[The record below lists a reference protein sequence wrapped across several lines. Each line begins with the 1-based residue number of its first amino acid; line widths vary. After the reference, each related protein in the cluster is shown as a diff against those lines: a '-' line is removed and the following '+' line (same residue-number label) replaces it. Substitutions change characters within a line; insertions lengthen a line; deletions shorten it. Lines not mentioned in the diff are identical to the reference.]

1 MTNSPNAK
9 ADIADLKTLI
19 SQLPIALYLCESPS
33 GLIRLYNRRA
43 VDLWGQEPVL
53 GEQKYSGAL
62 RLFRTDGSLLPHAET
77 PMAEVVLFG
86 GERNE
91 DMVIERPDG
100 SRIVV
105 RANITALRDREG
117 RLVGAIT
124 AFDDVS
130 DRKRI
135 EDDAARLAAIVVG
148 ADEPIISKTLDG
160 HIVSWNHAAEAMF
173 GYPEAEVI
181 GKSITII
188 VPPERL
194 AEEEMI
200 LGRIRRGE
208 GISRFETERVAKDGQ
223 RILVALTMS
232 PIADRHGRII
242 GASTMAHDIR
252 EQKRLQREREGLLF
266 RERVARAQA
275 EAANRTKDEF
285 LAMLAHELRNPVGVI
300 VNALAVLEAS
310 RAAAAEPTPQAA
322 RARTLIRNQTQHLA
336 RLLDDLLD
344 VARITAGR
352 IELERELVDLRV
364 LIQAALETERHQI
377 ERKQLRITRSLG
389 EGTLWVNGD
398 PLRLQQ
404 VIGNLLSNACK
415 YTPANGSIGI
425 TLTREAE
432 QAVVRVADSGAGIPP
447 ERLDDIFDL
456 FTQVN
461 PSLART
467 EGGLGIGLTLTK
479 RLVDLHG
486 GDVHAFSEGPGRGSE
501 FVVRLPLARE
511 GAHSDTGGS
520 TAPLLSPRRIVVIED
535 NTDAREM
542 LAIALRLAGHDVVE
556 AATGTDGIEMARRHR
571 PEVVLVDIGLPDI
584 DGYQV
589 ARRLRQESEGRFR
602 LIALTGYGQARDRAL
617 SHAAGFDAHLLKPL
631 DPSTLEA
638 AIQQLG

>member
-86 GERNE
+86 GERHE

-135 EDDAARLAAIVVG
+135 KDDAARLAAIVVG

-160 HIVSWNHAAEAMF
+160 YIVSWNHAAEAMF
-173 GYPEAEVI
+173 GYSEAEVM

-208 GISRFETERVAKDGQ
+208 GISRFETERVAKDGR

-232 PIADRHGRII
+232 PITDRHGRII

-252 EQKRLQREREGLLF
+252 EPKRLQREREGLLF

-310 RAAAAEPTPQAA
+310 RSAAAEPTPQAA

-344 VARITAGR
+344 VACITAGR
-352 IELERELVDLRV
+352 IELEHELVDLRV
-364 LIQAALETERHQI
+364 LIQAALESERHQI

-389 EGTLWVNGD
+389 EGTLRVNGD

-404 VIGNLLSNACK
+404 VMGNLLSNACK
-415 YTPANGSIGI
+415 YTPASGSIVI

-432 QAVVRVADSGAGIPP
+432 HAVVRVLDSGAGIPP

-501 FVVRLPLARE
+501 FVVRLPLARG
-511 GAHSDTGGS
+511 GAHSDAGGS
-520 TAPLLSPRRIVVIED
+520 PPPLLSPRRIVVIED

-542 LAIALRLAGHDVVE
+542 LAIALRLAGHEVVE
-556 AATGTDGIEMARRHR
+556 AATGTDGIELARRHR

-589 ARRLRQESEGRFR
+589 GRRLRQEAEGRFR

>member
-1 MTNSPNAK
+1 
-9 ADIADLKTLI
+9 
-19 SQLPIALYLCESPS
+19 
-33 GLIRLYNRRA
+33 
-43 VDLWGQEPVL
+43 
-53 GEQKYSGAL
+53 
-62 RLFRTDGSLLPHAET
+62 
-77 PMAEVVLFG
+77 
-86 GERNE
+86 
-91 DMVIERPDG
+91 
-100 SRIVV
+100 
-105 RANITALRDREG
+105 
-117 RLVGAIT
+117 
-124 AFDDVS
+124 
-130 DRKRI
+130 
-135 EDDAARLAAIVVG
+135 
-148 ADEPIISKTLDG
+148 
-160 HIVSWNHAAEAMF
+160 MF
-173 GYPEAEVI
+173 GYSEAEVI

-188 VPPERL
+188 VPPERV
-194 AEEEMI
+194 AEKEMV

-232 PIADRHGRII
+232 PITDRRGRII

-310 RAAAAEPTPQAA
+310 RSAAAEPTPQAA

-352 IELERELVDLRV
+352 IELERGLVDLRV
-364 LIQAALETERHQI
+364 LIQAALESERHQI

-389 EGTLWVNGD
+389 EGTLRVNGD
-398 PLRLQQ
+398 PLRLRQ

-415 YTPANGSIGI
+415 YTPANGSIVI

-432 QAVVRVADSGAGIPP
+432 HAVVRVLDSGAGIPP
-447 ERLDDIFDL
+447 ERLDDIFDV

-486 GDVHAFSEGPGRGSE
+486 GDVRAFSEGPGRGSE
-501 FVVRLPLARE
+501 FVVRLPLARG
-511 GAHSDTGGS
+511 GAHSDAGGS
-520 TAPLLSPRRIVVIED
+520 APPLLSPRRIVVIED

-556 AATGTDGIEMARRHR
+556 AATGTDGIEMARRHQ

-589 ARRLRQESEGRFR
+589 ARRLRQEAEGRFR

-638 AIQQLG
+638 AIQQLD

>member
-9 ADIADLKTLI
+9 ADIADLKMLI

-33 GLIRLYNRRA
+33 GLIRLYNKRA

-53 GEQKYSGAL
+53 GEQKHSGAL

-105 RANITALRDREG
+105 RANITALRDRQG

-232 PIADRHGRII
+232 PITDRHGRII

-310 RAAAAEPTPQAA
+310 REAAAEPTPQAA
-322 RARTLIRNQTQHLA
+322 RARALIRNQTQHLA

-352 IELERELVDLRV
+352 IELARELVDLRV

-377 ERKQLRITRSLG
+377 ERKQLRVTRSLA
-389 EGTLWVNGD
+389 EGTVRVNGD

-432 QAVVRVADSGAGIPP
+432 QAVVRVVDSGAGIPP

-486 GDVHAFSEGPGRGSE
+486 GDVHAFSQGPGRGSE
-501 FVVRLPLARE
+501 FIVRLPLARE
-511 GAHSDTGGS
+511 GAHADAGGPP
-520 TAPLLSPRRIVVIED
+520 APLLSPRRIVVIED

>member
-86 GERNE
+86 GERHE

-135 EDDAARLAAIVVG
+135 KDDAARLAAIVVG

-160 HIVSWNHAAEAMF
+160 YIVSWNHAAEAMF
-173 GYPEAEVI
+173 GYSEAEVM

-208 GISRFETERVAKDGQ
+208 GISRFETERVAKDGR

-232 PIADRHGRII
+232 PITDRHGRII

-252 EQKRLQREREGLLF
+252 EPKRLQREREGLLF

-310 RAAAAEPTPQAA
+310 RSAAAEPTPQAA

-344 VARITAGR
+344 VACITAGR
-352 IELERELVDLRV
+352 IELEHELVDLRV
-364 LIQAALETERHQI
+364 LIQAALESERHQI

-389 EGTLWVNGD
+389 EGTLRVNGD

-404 VIGNLLSNACK
+404 VMGNLLSNACK
-415 YTPANGSIGI
+415 YTPASGSIVI

-432 QAVVRVADSGAGIPP
+432 HAVVRVLDSGAGIPP

-486 GDVHAFSEGPGRGSE
+486 GDVHAFSDGPGRGSE
-501 FVVRLPLARE
+501 FVVRLPLARG
-511 GAHSDTGGS
+511 GAHSDAGGS
-520 TAPLLSPRRIVVIED
+520 PPPLLSPRRIVVIED

-542 LAIALRLAGHDVVE
+542 LAIALRLAGHEVVE
-556 AATGTDGIEMARRHR
+556 AATGTDGIELARRHR

-589 ARRLRQESEGRFR
+589 GRRLRQEAEGRFR

>member
-1 MTNSPNAK
+1 
-9 ADIADLKTLI
+9 
-19 SQLPIALYLCESPS
+19 
-33 GLIRLYNRRA
+33 
-43 VDLWGQEPVL
+43 
-53 GEQKYSGAL
+53 
-62 RLFRTDGSLLPHAET
+62 
-77 PMAEVVLFG
+77 
-86 GERNE
+86 
-91 DMVIERPDG
+91 
-100 SRIVV
+100 
-105 RANITALRDREG
+105 
-117 RLVGAIT
+117 
-124 AFDDVS
+124 
-130 DRKRI
+130 
-135 EDDAARLAAIVVG
+135 
-148 ADEPIISKTLDG
+148 
-160 HIVSWNHAAEAMF
+160 
-173 GYPEAEVI
+173 
-181 GKSITII
+181 
-188 VPPERL
+188 
-194 AEEEMI
+194 MI

-232 PIADRHGRII
+232 PITDRHGRII

-352 IELERELVDLRV
+352 IELEREPVDLRV

-377 ERKQLRITRSLG
+377 ERKQLRVTRSLA
-389 EGTLWVNGD
+389 EGTVRVNGD

-432 QAVVRVADSGAGIPP
+432 QAVVRVVDSGAGIPP

-511 GAHSDTGGS
+511 GAHADAGGPP
-520 TAPLLSPRRIVVIED
+520 APLLSPRRIVVIED

>member
-1 MTNSPNAK
+1 MDNANAR
-9 ADIADLKTLI
+9 ADFADLKTLI

-33 GLIRLYNRRA
+33 GFIRLYNRRA

-105 RANITALRDREG
+105 RANITALRDQEG

-124 AFDDVS
+124 AFDNVS
-130 DRKRI
+130 DRKLI

-160 HIVSWNHAAEAMF
+160 HIVSWNRAAEAMF
-173 GYPEAEVI
+173 GYSEAEVI

-208 GISRFETERVAKDGQ
+208 GISHFETERVAKDGQ
-223 RILVALTMS
+223 RILVVLTMS
-232 PIADRHGRII
+232 PITDRHGRII
-242 GASTMAHDIR
+242 GASTMARDIR

-275 EAANRTKDEF
+275 EAANRAKDEF

-300 VNALAVLEAS
+300 VNALAVLDAS
-310 RAAAAEPTPQAA
+310 RSDAAERTPQAA
-322 RARTLIRNQTQHLA
+322 RARALIRNQTQHLA

-352 IELERELVDLRV
+352 IELERELVDLREI
-364 LIQAALETERHQI
+364 IQTALDAERHQI
-377 ERKQLRITRSLG
+377 ERKQLQVTRSLG
-389 EGTLWVNGD
+389 EGTVRVNGD
-398 PLRLQQ
+398 PIRLQQ
-404 VIGNLLSNACK
+404 VIGNLLSNAWK
-415 YTPANGSIGI
+415 YTPANGSISI
-425 TLTREAE
+425 ALTREA
-432 QAVVRVADSGAGIPP
+432 
-447 ERLDDIFDL
+447 
-456 FTQVN
+456 
-461 PSLART
+461 
-467 EGGLGIGLTLTK
+467 
-479 RLVDLHG
+479 
-486 GDVHAFSEGPGRGSE
+486 
-501 FVVRLPLARE
+501 
-511 GAHSDTGGS
+511 S
-520 TAPLLSPRRIVVIED
+520 TPW
-535 NTDAREM
+535 
-542 LAIALRLAGHDVVE
+542 
-556 AATGTDGIEMARRHR
+556 
-571 PEVVLVDIGLPDI
+571 
-584 DGYQV
+584 
-589 ARRLRQESEGRFR
+589 
-602 LIALTGYGQARDRAL
+602 
-617 SHAAGFDAHLLKPL
+617 
-631 DPSTLEA
+631 
-638 AIQQLG
+638 

>member
-1 MTNSPNAK
+1 MADTSKAT

-19 SQLPIALYLCESPS
+19 SQLPIALYVCESPS

-43 VDLWGQEPVL
+43 VELWGHEPTL
-53 GEQKYSGAL
+53 GEQRYCGAL
-62 RLFRTDGSLLPHAET
+62 RLFRPDGSYLPHAET

-105 RANITALRDREG
+105 RVNITALRDPQG

-148 ADEPIISKTLDG
+148 ADEPIISKSLDG
-160 HIVSWNHAAEAMF
+160 QILSWNRAAEAMF
-173 GYPEAEVI
+173 GYSEAEVL

-200 LGRIRRGE
+200 LLRIRRGE
-208 GISRFETERVAKDGQ
+208 AISHFETERVAKDGQ
-223 RILVALTMS
+223 RIQVVLTMS
-232 PIADRHGRII
+232 PISDRHGRVI
-242 GASTMAHDIR
+242 GASTMARDIR
-252 EQKRLQREREGLLF
+252 EQKRLHSEREELLL

-310 RAAAAEPTPQAA
+310 RLDAAEQTPPAA
-322 RARTLIRNQTQHLA
+322 RARTLIRHQTQHLA

-352 IELERELVDLRV
+352 IELERKPVDLRV
-364 LIQAALETERHQI
+364 IIQTVLETERHHI
-377 ERKQLRITRSLG
+377 ERKQLRVARSLG
-389 EGTLWVNGD
+389 EGTVRVIGD

-404 VIGNLLSNACK
+404 VIGNLLSNAWK
-415 YTPANGSIGI
+415 YTPPNGSISI
-425 TLTREAE
+425 ALAREAE
-432 QAVVRVADSGAGIPP
+432 HAVVRVLDSGAGIPP
-447 ERLDDIFDL
+447 ERLDEVFDL

-467 EGGLGIGLTLTK
+467 EGGLGIGLTLVK
-479 RLVDLHG
+479 RLVDLHNG
-486 GDVHAFSEGPGRGSE
+486 EVRAYSDGLGKGSE

-511 GAHSDTGGS
+511 AVQSDAEGQS
-520 TAPLLSPRRIVVIED
+520 APSLGLRRILVIED

-542 LAIALRLAGHDVVE
+542 LAIALRLAGHEVLE
-556 AATGTDGIEMARRHR
+556 AATGADGIEIVRRHR
-571 PEVVLVDIGLPDI
+571 PEIVLVDIGLPDI
-584 DGYQV
+584 DGYEV
-589 ARRLRQESEGRFR
+589 ARRLRQTADGRFR

-617 SHAAGFDAHLLKPL
+617 SRAAGFDAHLLKPL

-638 AIQQLG
+638 AIEQLG

>member
-1 MTNSPNAK
+1 
-9 ADIADLKTLI
+9 
-19 SQLPIALYLCESPS
+19 
-33 GLIRLYNRRA
+33 
-43 VDLWGQEPVL
+43 
-53 GEQKYSGAL
+53 
-62 RLFRTDGSLLPHAET
+62 
-77 PMAEVVLFG
+77 MAEVVLFG

-91 DMVIERPDG
+91 DMVIARPDG

-105 RANITALRDREG
+105 RANITALRDRQG

-208 GISRFETERVAKDGQ
+208 GISRFETERVARDGQ

-232 PIADRHGRII
+232 PITDRHGRII

-352 IELERELVDLRV
+352 IELEREPVDLRV

-377 ERKQLRITRSLG
+377 ERKQLRVTRSLA
-389 EGTLWVNGD
+389 EGTVRVNGD

-432 QAVVRVADSGAGIPP
+432 QAVVRVVDSGAGIPP

-501 FVVRLPLARE
+501 FIVRLPLARE
-511 GAHSDTGGS
+511 GAHADAGS
-520 TAPLLSPRRIVVIED
+520 PPAPLLSPRRIVVIED

>member
-1 MTNSPNAK
+1 MDNANAR
-9 ADIADLKTLI
+9 ADFADLKTLI

-33 GLIRLYNRRA
+33 GFIRLYNRRA

-105 RANITALRDREG
+105 RANITALRDQEG

-124 AFDDVS
+124 AFDNVS
-130 DRKRI
+130 DRKLI

-160 HIVSWNHAAEAMF
+160 HIVSWNRAAEAMF
-173 GYPEAEVI
+173 GYSEAEVI

-208 GISRFETERVAKDGQ
+208 GISHFETERVAKDGQ
-223 RILVALTMS
+223 RILVVLTMS
-232 PIADRHGRII
+232 PITDRHGRII
-242 GASTMAHDIR
+242 GASTMARDIR
-252 EQKRLQREREGLLF
+252 EQKRLQREREGLLL

-275 EAANRTKDEF
+275 EAANRAKDEF

-300 VNALAVLEAS
+300 VNALAVLDAS
-310 RAAAAEPTPQAA
+310 RSDAAERTPQAA
-322 RARTLIRNQTQHLA
+322 RARALIRNQTQHLA

-364 LIQAALETERHQI
+364 LIHAALETERHQI
-377 ERKQLRITRSLG
+377 ERKQLRVTRSLG
-389 EGTLWVNGD
+389 EGTLRVNGD

-415 YTPANGSIGI
+415 YTPANGSIMVA
-425 TLTREAE
+425 LTREAE
-432 QAVVRVADSGAGIPP
+432 HAVVRVLDSGAGIPP

-461 PSLART
+461 APLART

-486 GDVHAFSEGPGRGSE
+486 GEVRAFSEGPGRGSE
-501 FVVRLPLARE
+501 FMVRLPLARE
-511 GAHSDTGGS
+511 GVHSDAGGS
-520 TAPLLSPRRIVVIED
+520 PAPLLSPRRIVVIED

-556 AATGTDGIEMARRHR
+556 AATGTDGIELARRHR

-589 ARRLRQESEGRFR
+589 ARLLRQEAQGRFR

>member
-1 MTNSPNAK
+1 M
-9 ADIADLKTLI
+9 ADIADLRTLI
-19 SQLPIALYLCESPS
+19 SELPIGLSVCESPG

-43 VDLWGQEPVL
+43 VELWGHEPTI
-53 GEQKYSGAL
+53 GEDRYSGAV
-62 RLFRTDGSLLPHAET
+62 RLFRTDGTYLPHAET

-105 RANITALRDREG
+105 RANITALRDPKG
-117 RLVGAIT
+117 RLVGTIT
-124 AFDDVS
+124 AFDDIS

-148 ADEPIISKTLDG
+148 ADEPVISTTLDG
-160 HIVSWNHAAEAMF
+160 QIMSWNHAAEAMF
-173 GYPEAEVI
+173 GHTEAEVRE
-181 GKSITII
+181 KSITII

-200 LGRIRRGE
+200 LRRIRRGE
-208 GISRFETERVAKDGQ
+208 AISHFETERVARDGQ
-223 RILVALTMS
+223 RILLMLTMS
-232 PIADRHGRII
+232 PITDRYGRII
-242 GASTMAHDIR
+242 GASTMARDIR
-252 EQKRLQREREGLLF
+252 EQKRLQREREELLY

-275 EAANRTKDEF
+275 EMASRTKDEF

-300 VNALAVLEAS
+300 VNALAVLEGS
-310 RAAAAEPTPQAA
+310 RSDAAEQTPEAA
-322 RARTLIRNQTQHLA
+322 RARTLIRHQTQHLA

-352 IELERELVDLRV
+352 IELERKPVDLRAIV
-364 LIQAALETERHQI
+364 QTACEAERHHI
-377 ERKQLRITRSLG
+377 EGKRLRVTRSLG
-389 EGTLWVNGD
+389 EGTIRVNGD

-404 VIGNLLSNACK
+404 VIGNLLSNAWK
-415 YTPANGSIGI
+415 YTPANGSISI
-425 TLTREAE
+425 ALAREA
-432 QAVVRVADSGAGIPP
+432 QHAVVRVGDSGAGIPP

-467 EGGLGIGLTLTK
+467 EGGLGIGLTLVK

-486 GDVHAFSEGPGRGSE
+486 GEVHAYSEGLGKGSE

-511 GAHSDTGGS
+511 AVQSDAEASSGP
-520 TAPLLSPRRIVVIED
+520 ALSPRRIVVIED

-542 LAIALRLAGHDVVE
+542 LAIALRLAGHDVAE
-556 AATGTDGIEMARRHR
+556 AATGGDGIEMVQRHR
-571 PEVVLVDIGLPDI
+571 PDIVLVDIGLPDI
-584 DGYQV
+584 DGYEV
-589 ARRLRQESEGRFR
+589 ARQLRQTHDGGVR
-602 LIALTGYGQARDRAL
+602 LIAVTGYGQARDRAL
-617 SHAAGFDAHLLKPL
+617 SQAAGFDAHLLKPL

>member
-1 MTNSPNAK
+1 MTDSANAK

-43 VDLWGQEPVL
+43 VDLWGQDPVL

-77 PMAEVVLFG
+77 PMADVVRFG

-105 RANITALRDREG
+105 RVNITALRDPGG

-130 DRKRI
+130 DRKRM
-135 EDDAARLAAIVVG
+135 EDDAARLAAIVVN

-160 HIVSWNHAAEAMF
+160 HILSWNRAAEAMF
-173 GYPEAEVI
+173 GYSAAEVI
-181 GKSITII
+181 GKSITIL

-208 GISRFETERVAKDGQ
+208 GISHFETERVAKDGQ
-223 RILVALTMS
+223 RILVVLTMS

-242 GASTMAHDIR
+242 GASAMARDIR

-266 RERVARAQA
+266 RERAARAQA
-275 EAANRTKDEF
+275 EAASRTKDEF

-300 VNALAVLEAS
+300 VNALAVLDAS
-310 RAAAAEPTPQAA
+310 RSDAAEPTPQAA
-322 RARTLIRNQTQHLA
+322 RARTLIRGQTQHLA

-364 LIQAALETERHQI
+364 LVQAALEAERHQI
-377 ERKQLRITRSLG
+377 ERKQLRVTPSLG
-389 EGTLWVNGD
+389 ESPVRVNGD

-415 YTPANGSIGI
+415 YTPANGSIVI
-425 TLTREAE
+425 TLTREGAD
-432 QAVVRVADSGAGIPP
+432 AVVRVLDSGAGIPP

-456 FTQVN
+456 FTQVS

-467 EGGLGIGLTLTK
+467 EGGLGIGLTLAK

-486 GDVHAFSEGPGRGSE
+486 GDVRAFSKGPGRGSE
-501 FVVRLPLARE
+501 FVVRLPLA
-511 GAHSDTGGS
+511 GADAHPDAGGPP
-520 TAPLLSPRRIVVIED
+520 APSLSPRRIVVIED

-556 AATGTDGIEMARRHR
+556 AATGADGIEMARRHR

-589 ARRLRQESEGRFR
+589 ARCLRQEAEGRFR

-617 SHAAGFDAHLLKPL
+617 SRAAGFDAHLLKPL

-638 AIQQLG
+638 AIQRLG

>member
-1 MTNSPNAK
+1 MTDSANAK

-43 VDLWGQEPVL
+43 VDLWGQDPVL

-77 PMAEVVLFG
+77 PMADVVRFG

-105 RANITALRDREG
+105 RVNITALRDPGG

-130 DRKRI
+130 DRKRM
-135 EDDAARLAAIVVG
+135 EDDAARLAAIVVN

-160 HIVSWNHAAEAMF
+160 HILSWNRAAEAMF
-173 GYPEAEVI
+173 GYSAAEVI
-181 GKSITII
+181 GKSITIL

-208 GISRFETERVAKDGQ
+208 GISHFETERVAKDGQ
-223 RILVALTMS
+223 RILVVLTMS

-242 GASTMAHDIR
+242 GASAMARDIR

-266 RERVARAQA
+266 RERAARAQA
-275 EAANRTKDEF
+275 EAASRTKDEF

-300 VNALAVLEAS
+300 VNALAVLDAS
-310 RAAAAEPTPQAA
+310 RSDAAEPTPQAA
-322 RARTLIRNQTQHLA
+322 RARTLIRGQTQHLA

-364 LIQAALETERHQI
+364 LVQAALEAERHQI
-377 ERKQLRITRSLG
+377 ERKQLRVTPSLG
-389 EGTLWVNGD
+389 ESPVRVNGD

-415 YTPANGSIGI
+415 YTPANGSIVI
-425 TLTREAE
+425 TLTREAAD
-432 QAVVRVADSGAGIPP
+432 AVVRVLDSGAGIPP

-456 FTQVN
+456 FTQVS

-467 EGGLGIGLTLTK
+467 EGGLGIGLTLAK

-486 GDVHAFSEGPGRGSE
+486 GDVRAFSKGPGRGSE
-501 FVVRLPLARE
+501 FVVRLPLA
-511 GAHSDTGGS
+511 GADAHSDAGGPP
-520 TAPLLSPRRIVVIED
+520 APSLSPRRIVVIED

-556 AATGTDGIEMARRHR
+556 AATGADGIEMARRHR

-589 ARRLRQESEGRFR
+589 ARCLRQEAEGRFR

-617 SHAAGFDAHLLKPL
+617 SRAAGFDAHLLKPL

-638 AIQQLG
+638 AIQRLG